1 MRNRQFSY
9 DEGEDDYYDEDEE
22 ADAACEEYRQSV
34 LQARGDGSGSGS
46 GVSLSSYFDVADTSS
61 KLNKHQQQRVGTGG
75 GGGGYGASLYAG
87 DNTDGGAGSAGV
99 DPEDAELVEAIAGEL
114 EKRLGKGR
122 FSPRRVRQAVVDGE
136 YDVDT
141 AEVILLTLDQAP
153 SASGVSG
160 ADVANQNNGVSNNEP
175 ALPPGL
181 GYGGADVTVGGTSSP
196 SSLAFGLK
204 VDGRGDWK
212 RVGGGDDRGTCS
224 GGDGGGAGNGSTAT
238 DGQTA
243 TVPAL
248 PPGFGGAT
256 VPAAT
261 DGGDGGLAPFGF
273 DTPSPD
279 DINLYRQSNAGRMPT
294 WGIGGGI
301 ATPTQFSGG
310 VGGGERG
317 TGIKGNGAKKAT
329 VTAISSPNAKVG
341 ASGSGRKKA
350 TVTDVSSPKAKVVH
364 IGTGSTPTTAPRKS
378 VLSPTRGGSTPTPT
392 RGSVVSA
399 QELSPTRPKLNAST
413 TPQTAAPAAAAEGA
427 DESDDGEPVGK
438 ERLAMVVIG
447 HVDAGKSTLMGQVC
461 VCVGGGARG
470 GVTTESTPTLEA
482 ENNRRSL
489 VFRVRQERHKTRSG
503 NV

>member
-1 MRNRQFSY
+1 MSRHRGVRNRQFSY

-212 RVGGGDDRGTCS
+212 R
-224 GGDGGGAGNGSTAT
+224 
-238 DGQTA
+238 TA

-301 ATPTQFSGG
+301 ATPTQFS
-310 VGGGERG
+310 V
-317 TGIKGNGAKKAT
+317 
-329 VTAISSPNAKVG
+329 
-341 ASGSGRKKA
+341 
-350 TVTDVSSPKAKVVH
+350 VSSPKAKVVH

-392 RGSVVSA
+392 RGSIVSA

-413 TPQTAAPAAAAEGA
+413 TPQTAAHAAAAEGA

-447 HVDAGKSTLMGQVC
+447 HVDAGKSTLMGQVL
-461 VCVGGGARG
+461 VQLGQVSQRILHKQEKEAREAG
-470 GVTTESTPTLEA
+470 KASFFLAWVRRVEYLE
-482 ENNRRSL
+482 
-489 VFRVRQERHKTRSG
+489 
-503 NV
+503 